1 MKLYFLNSDDER
13 ELVSETVETAEDG
26 LKLAVKDLKTRR
38 PGFITYYQRYWLDDN
53 DDIWIDYGSHTEFYI
68 VEKE

>member
-1 MKLYFLNSDDER
+1 MKLYFSNADDER
-13 ELVSETVETAEDG
+13 EIIATDIKTAEEG

-53 DDIWIDYGSHTEFYI
+53 DDIWIDYGSHTELY
-68 VEKE
+68 VLTRK